1 MWHPHTRAIVAMRGA
16 DAVDLLN
23 RLCTQDVRPL
33 QAPGASRPA
42 LLVSAQGK
50 LLHPLIA
57 YKVDNAAVHL
67 VTTAGEGAALA
78 AHLTR
83 YTIVEDVDYAVL
95 GEHVPAATVLFGAA
109 GPLSDVAPGSVR
121 VVPAGPGAPALTL
134 LPGPRGLAP
143 SLVALAGP
151 GDDAAALQRALVSAW
166 GATGAHALPA
176 PVDEA
181 ACRYLRVRAGVA
193 AAGEDFGPG
202 AMPLELRLGTEAVSW
217 RKGCYVGQEVL
228 SRLDSYR
235 KVARLLVGFCAPA
248 HAAATLAAATDG
260 VRVLQDGRPV
270 GRVTSWASGSGSWP
284 AHPAGDGP
292 HVLGLAVVKTAAAQN
307 GAAVTLQLAAGPSGD
322 VPDGGATVEA
332 HLYDCAAWA

>member
-23 RLCTQDVRPL
+23 RLCTQDVRAL
-33 QAPGASRPA
+33 QALDASRPA

-57 YKVDNAAVHL
+57 YNAGDAVHL

-95 GEHVPAATVLFGAA
+95 GEHVPAATVLFTAA
-109 GPLSDVAPGSVR
+109 GPLREVATGSVR
-121 VVPAGPGAPALTL
+121 VVPAGPHGPALTL

-143 SLVALAGP
+143 ASVALAGP
-151 GDDAAALQRALVSAW
+151 GDDAAALQRALGSAW
-166 GATGAHALPA
+166 AATGAEALPA
-176 PVDEA
+176 PVDDGA
-181 ACRYLRVRAGVA
+181 FRYLRVRAGVA
-193 AAGEDFGPG
+193 AAGEDFEPG

-248 HAAATLAAATDG
+248 KAAAALAAAANG

-270 GRVTSWASGSGSWP
+270 GRVTSFAVGRGSWP
-284 AHPAGDGP
+284 VHAAGDGP
-292 HVLGLAVVKTAAAQN
+292 HVLGLAVVKTAAAQP
-307 GAAVTLQLAAGPSGD
+307 GAAVTLQLVAEASD
-322 VPDGGATVEA
+322 ALSDGGATVEA
-332 HLYDCAAWA
+332 RLYDCAAWG